1 MSSRSILGLM
11 NNIQGLRDLG
21 IDPAPLLRRHGID
34 LDQLDPSTRIERQRE
49 LRIYTDLAEALHD
62 PLAGLKLGAKFG
74 FASYGPLVML
84 LVTCPNAYEAFQLG
98 VKYQQLTFL
107 FGTLGF
113 EPGQGT
119 SAVVLTPLALPP
131 HAYRLRVDGEMAG
144 TYKLIRDMQSTLG
157 LDIRPER
164 VDLPYPAPPQAAQY
178 EAHFGCPVKFGEPVG
193 RIWMRNE
200 HLQLRFPTADAAAH
214 TMYRALCDQ
223 QLAAQRAT
231 ADTLANRV
239 AAHLD
244 IFTGSYPGAADV
256 ARSFDLS
263 ERSFRRQLQ
272 DEGTSFRTLLGAARF
287 RKAQQLL
294 TQTALSVDAIAAQ
307 LGYAEA
313 AAFIRAFKEWAGMTP
328 TAFRGRGA
336 TGETTP

>member
-1 MSSRSILGLM
+1 MSSRSILGLL

-21 IDPAPLLRRHGID
+21 IDPAPLLQRHGID
-34 LDQLDPSTRIERQRE
+34 LAQLDPSTRIERQRE

-84 LVTCPNAYEAFQLG
+84 LVTCPNAYEAFQIG
-98 VKYQQLTFL
+98 IKYQQLTFL

-113 EPGQGT
+113 EPGQGQ
-119 SAVVLTPLALPP
+119 SAVVLTPLALAP

-231 ADTLANRV
+231 ADTLADRV

-244 IFTGSYPGAADV
+244 MFVDSYPGAADV

-272 DEGTSFRTLLGAARF
+272 DEGTSFRTLLGEARY

-294 TQTALSVDAIAAQ
+294 RQTALSVEAVAAQ
-307 LGYAEA
+307 LGYAES
-313 AAFIRAFKEWAGMTP
+313 AAFIRAFKEWSG
-328 TAFRGRGA
+328 
-336 TGETTP
+336 TTPAAYRATT